1 MEALEVDIVPV
12 QTRSFLA
19 PPTKLGAGTN
29 SNNNL
34 NVPSKIDLLVAGKP
48 TSPRRTSET
57 PKQVDLTRNQRPTSP
72 ARQLQSKRIEGTAG
86 AISFQAKDKENSLAV
101 PSKLDLLVAG
111 KPTSPRRN
119 LVTPTRIETISRPC
133 SPARN
138 VSNKFEH
145 DANGTKPEAGNTVL

>member
-1 MEALEVDIVPV
+1 LPETENIRPTQIPINQHRSFLQAPTKDISPSLTGGKMEALEVDIVPV

-57 PKQVDLTRNQRPTSP
+57 PK
-72 ARQLQSKRIEGTAG
+72 
-86 AISFQAKDKENSLAV
+86 
-101 PSKLDLLVAG
+101 
-111 KPTSPRRN
+111 
-119 LVTPTRIETISRPC
+119 
-133 SPARN
+133 
-138 VSNKFEH
+138 
-145 DANGTKPEAGNTVL
+145 